1 MVQQFAPKCSL
12 LKTLIAVHIAYNT
25 AKAHIQQFHQ
35 LVTLEPRIVE
45 TLIATVSY
53 PTIEMVCFSACLL
66 FK

>member
-1 MVQQFAPKCSL
+1 MVQQLAPKCSL